1 MAQIG
6 RVVDVASTR
15 DDVVPQCNNIIEGP
29 SSQGNNSSSS
39 SEEDS
44 TARMPVQFVK
54 LNVFRHLS
62 SFEERTLLE
71 LEDAEK
77 YVTTDGGW
85 QIVVQVDKDCW
96 IRSSAICDLSFVFM
110 EEDVSSGALDDC
122 RGMYNFFV
130 VKYRYAANDR
140 CISGIPPH
148 SCPPFPEKMQGFADY
163 WCVDQCKLLY
173 NNLRQIRCDMQRI
186 LCRIAQSQGDSAT
199 RTAKLQIPSSS
210 WFYMKYFMSCR
221 GIESIP
227 GVKNCKPRTVLS
239 WGLAYQSVRHTE
251 VLDVLRFD
259 THGKLT
265 AFHELFGNT
274 IVFGVRKKRPRFSD
288 SKLVLCVNDVINAV
302 CPSND
307 EHTPAPTGEANDVQY
322 WRSFRNGIQ
331 KDGID
336 LAYNEDDGILHVV
349 VRYHKVVVN
358 NALDETE
365 MACLKR
371 VGVGI
376 GLSTGANEALRSPN
390 NDTDSIYPG
399 MEFMDNNFVMRVVS
413 ATASE
418 VLARKKYMIRH
429 DLTTVEVEA
438 THASVVIYHDTA
450 SVLNKIRE
458 MLE

>member
-1 MAQIG
+1 
-6 RVVDVASTR
+6 
-15 DDVVPQCNNIIEGP
+15 
-29 SSQGNNSSSS
+29 
-39 SEEDS
+39 
-44 TARMPVQFVK
+44 
-54 LNVFRHLS
+54 
-62 SFEERTLLE
+62 
-71 LEDAEK
+71 
-77 YVTTDGGW
+77 
-85 QIVVQVDKDCW
+85 
-96 IRSSAICDLSFVFM
+96 
-110 EEDVSSGALDDC
+110 
-122 RGMYNFFV
+122 
-130 VKYRYAANDR
+130 
-140 CISGIPPH
+140 
-148 SCPPFPEKMQGFADY
+148 
-163 WCVDQCKLLY
+163 
-173 NNLRQIRCDMQRI
+173 
-186 LCRIAQSQGDSAT
+186 
-199 RTAKLQIPSSS
+199 
-210 WFYMKYFMSCR
+210 
-221 GIESIP
+221 
-227 GVKNCKPRTVLS
+227 
-239 WGLAYQSVRHTE
+239 
-251 VLDVLRFD
+251 
-259 THGKLT
+259 
-265 AFHELFGNT
+265 
-274 IVFGVRKKRPRFSD
+274 
-288 SKLVLCVNDVINAV
+288 VNDVINAV

-376 GLSTGANEALRSPN
+376 GLSTGANEALRAPN